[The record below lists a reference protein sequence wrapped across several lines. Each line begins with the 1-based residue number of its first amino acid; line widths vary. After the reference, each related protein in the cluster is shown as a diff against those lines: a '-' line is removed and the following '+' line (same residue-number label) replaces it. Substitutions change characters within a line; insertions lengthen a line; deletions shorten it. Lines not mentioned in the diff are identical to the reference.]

1 MIKGAKMK
9 QHAISRKN
17 QLIILMLTIGLIG
30 TAYEALQT
38 HKISKI
44 NQALRTGEVF
54 DDEGYPFHRKFSDA
68 YQQGK
73 TGNYKHAV
81 QVFGQTLELANKKD
95 DPVFEV
101 DNSLKSDL
109 FYNIGNNLFRSGLQ
123 RLVTPEGAIQEEAK
137 FDYLQAKSAYEQ
149 ALKLDPTSRAAKFNL
164 SLLLG
169 VISGDIKTVP
179 QDPSGMEISN
189 LPQGLP

>member
-1 MIKGAKMK
+1 MK
-9 QHAISRKN
+9 KNAINRKN
-17 QLIILMLTIGLIG
+17 QLFIFLLAVGLVG
-30 TAYEALQT
+30 TAYEAYQT
-38 HKISKI
+38 HKIGKV
-44 NQALRTGEVF
+44 NQALRTGEVLN
-54 DDEGYPFHRKFSDA
+54 DESYPFHRKFSDA

-73 TGNYKHAV
+73 SGNFKHAV
-81 QVFGQTLELANKKD
+81 QGFGQTLELANKKEEQ
-95 DPVFEV
+95 VFEV
-101 DNSLKSDL
+101 SGTLKSHI

-123 RLVTPEGAIQEEAK
+123 RLVTEDGAIQEGAK
-137 FDYLQAKSAYEQ
+137 FDYLQAKVAYEQ
-149 ALKLDPTSRAAKFNL
+149 ALKLDPTLRIAKFNL